1 MKKETAVIPLMLLLL
16 TGCTPTSSVTPT
28 TSLTSSSTSTSSSE
42 SEIDSSSDIS
52 STSEEEKMDITD
64 CNSTEQTDIY
74 KENGFEPLF
83 VDTNF
88 KKGFRVTKTFYNDGE
103 SPYHDNKKINFYNL
117 YPSASSYNWTIA
129 QWSSKYD
136 LMSDNGYTL
145 SKDDT
150 GLINTIT
157 GKGKMVNNKFVPSK
171 QMIFNSIT
179 GSIEMTVNSSIEYD
193 APRTSSDPWVHLL
206 LENGTPTL
214 KSKEICLKDYSQI
227 IMEANY
233 TVARCEDKMDGKANP
248 NVHAAQLVWYVTLQN
263 RNKNSKEY
271 GKYIWF
277 GLNLFDNRSA
287 GKTTTLYNQLDKGT
301 GTGIYSPGSQT
312 YLSSTDGKIPTVG
325 QKAKAKLNLKSIAEE
340 AFLAGKK
347 QGYFE
352 STTFDDIYIGGGN
365 FGYEIPGTY
374 DITTVFDSINIFA
387 K

>member
-206 LENGTPTL
+206 LENGTPML

-233 TVARCEDKMDGKANP
+233 TVTRCEDKMDGKANP
-248 NVHAAQLVWYVTLQN
+248 NIHAAQLVWYVTLQN